1 MPNPVSLEFQEYSS
15 GPSGANR
22 DHLRNQFGTRSYRCQ
37 IRLAW
42 NFRNY
47 SRGPSGAN
55 RDHLRNQFGTRSHR
69 DQTTITSEKNSDPG
83 PFGNRY
89 CSPGF
94 SGIFQWAIRIKPRS
108 PQNSIGTRSHRD
120 QIRLAW
126 NFRNYSRGP
135 SGANRDHLR
144 NQFGTRS
151 HRCQIRLAWNF
162 RHIPGGH
169 REQTVIT
176 SEINSEPGPID
187 AKSG

>member
-22 DHLRNQFGTRSYRCQ
+22 DHLRNQFGTRSYRC
-37 IRLAW
+37 
-42 NFRNY
+42 
-47 SRGPSGAN
+47 
-55 RDHLRNQFGTRSHR
+55 
-69 DQTTITSEKNSDPG
+69 
-83 PFGNRY
+83 
-89 CSPGF
+89 
-94 SGIFQWAIRIKPRS
+94 
-108 PQNSIGTRSHRD
+108 